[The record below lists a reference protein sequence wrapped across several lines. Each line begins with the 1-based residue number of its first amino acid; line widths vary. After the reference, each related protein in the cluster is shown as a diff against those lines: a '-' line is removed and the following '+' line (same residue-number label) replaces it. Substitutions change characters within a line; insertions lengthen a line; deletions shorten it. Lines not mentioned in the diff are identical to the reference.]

1 MLDKFFYPRSITVI
15 GASNKPY
22 KVGKTIIDNLTMS
35 YSGKIYPV
43 NPNED
48 EINDLKTY
56 KTVLDI
62 PDIVDLAIIVVPG
75 NAVPGIIEECGK
87 KGVKFCII
95 ISSGF
100 KEIGIEG
107 AKLEKEIVEIAKK
120 SGIRLLGPNCFGM
133 INTDNDLNTTFS
145 SIMPRSGNIAVCSQ
159 SGALCSTLLDW
170 AYNERVG
177 FSKFISLGN
186 KADLNENDFL
196 EYFIDDKQTNIVL
209 GYLEGVTDGENFIKS
224 AKKLTKNKA
233 LVLIKSGS
241 TSVGARAVSSH
252 TGTLAGTEEAYAT
265 AFKKCG
271 AIRAK
276 SIDDWLDI
284 ARAFSNQPLPKGD
297 KIAIITNAGG
307 PGIIAADS
315 CGELGVSL
323 SNLSSNTI
331 EKLREKLPHSASVY
345 NPIDVLG
352 DADPSRYSF
361 TLKTVM
367 EDDNVHG
374 CIVILTPQA
383 MSRPFETAREIV
395 RVSEIIDKPI
405 LACFMGG
412 ILVESGVRYLEENG
426 IPNYLDPRKAVICMD
441 SLIKQYYNTLREEES
456 PLFFGDINKEQV
468 KDILSKSDV
477 LRLDFI
483 DCMNILEAYN
493 IPVAK
498 YGISKTADG
507 CIKIA
512 NNIGYPV
519 VLKIVSSDIIHKTD
533 LGGVRLNVKTDEE
546 VVNAYNEMMANVKRH
561 NPDAVVKGI
570 CVQEMIKNPDKKEVI
585 IGVNKDPQF
594 GHLIMFGIG
603 GIYVEVLKDVSF
615 RLSPLTR
622 SDAYNMIHEIKM
634 YPLLRGVRGEKP
646 VNIDGI
652 ANVLMRVSLLVS
664 DFKDIV
670 EMDINPLMCL
680 KDTCKVVDARIT
692 IKSNKNV

>member
-1 MLDKFFYPRSITVI
+1 MLDKFFYPKSITVI

-22 KVGKTIIDNLTMS
+22 KVGKIIIDNLTMS
-35 YSGKIYPV
+35 YPGKIYPV

-48 EINDLKTY
+48 EINDLKAY

-62 PDIVDLAIIVVPG
+62 PDTVDLAIIVIP
-75 NAVPGIIEECGK
+75 NIAVPKIIEECGK

-100 KEIGIEG
+100 KETGVEG
-107 AKLEKEIVEIAKK
+107 AKLEREIAEIAKK
-120 SGIRLLGPNCFGM
+120 YRIRLLGPNCFGV
-133 INTDNDLNTTFS
+133 INTDNNLNTTFS
-145 SIMPRSGNIAVCSQ
+145 PIMPIVGNIAVFSQ

-170 AYNERVG
+170 AYKERIG

-186 KADLNENDFL
+186 KVDLNENDFL
-196 EYFIDDKQTNIVL
+196 EYFVNDKQTNIVL
-209 GYLEGVTDGENFIKS
+209 GYLEGITDGETFIKE
-224 AKKLTKNKA
+224 AKRLTKNKA

-241 TSVGARAVSSH
+241 TSAGARAASSH
-252 TGTLAGTEEAYAT
+252 TGTLAGTEEAYTT

-284 ARAFSNQPLPKGD
+284 ARVFSNQPLPKGD

-315 CGELGVSL
+315 CEELGISL
-323 SNLSSNTI
+323 SDLSSTTI
-331 EKLREKLPHSASVY
+331 EKLRKKLPSSASIY

-361 TLKTVM
+361 TLKTVLN
-367 EDDNVHG
+367 DDNVYG

-383 MSRPFETAREIV
+383 MSRPFETAREIIK
-395 RVSEIIDKPI
+395 VSETINKPI

-412 ILVESGVRYLEENG
+412 ILVESGIKYLEENG
-426 IPNYLDPRKAVICMD
+426 VPNYLDPKKATISMA
-441 SLIKQYYNTLREEES
+441 SLIKQYYNTLRKEENPIVFE
-456 PLFFGDINKEQV
+456 DINKEQV
-468 KDILSKSDV
+468 KEILSKNDALS
-477 LRLDFI
+477 LDFI
-483 DCMNILEAYN
+483 DCMKILEAYN
-493 IPVAK
+493 IPIAK

-512 NNIGYPV
+512 NNINYPV
-519 VLKIVSSDIIHKTD
+519 ALKIVSSDISHKTE
-533 LGGVRLNVKTDEE
+533 LGGVRLNVKNDEE
-546 VVNAYNEMMANVKRH
+546 VVAVYNEIMTCVKKY
-561 NPDAVVKGI
+561 NPNAVVNGI
-570 CVQEMIKNPDKKEVI
+570 CVQEMIKTSDKKEVI

-594 GHLIMFGIG
+594 GHLIMFGMG
-603 GIYVEVLKDVSF
+603 GIYVEILKDVSF

-622 SDAYNMIHEIKM
+622 SDAYDMIHEIKM

-646 VNIDGI
+646 VDIDKI
-652 ANVLMRVSLLVS
+652 ANVLMRVSSLVS
-664 DFKDIV
+664 DFKNIV
-670 EMDINPLMCL
+670 EMDINPLICL
-680 KDTCKVVDARIT
+680 EDSCKVVDARIT
-692 IKSNKNV
+692 IKR

>member
-1 MLDKFFYPRSITVI
+1 MLDKFFYPRSIAVI

-35 YSGKIYPV
+35 YSGKIYPI

-62 PDIVDLAIIVVPG
+62 PDAVDLAIIVVPSS
-75 NAVPGIIEECGK
+75 AVPAVIEECGM

-100 KEIGIEG
+100 KEIGVEG
-107 AKLEKEIVEIAKK
+107 AKLEKEVVELAKK
-120 SGIRLLGPNCFGM
+120 YDIRLLGPNCFGM
-133 INTDNDLNTTFS
+133 INTENDLNMTFS
-145 SIMPRSGNIAVCSQ
+145 PIIPRAGNIAVFSQ

-170 AYNERVG
+170 AYNERIG

-186 KADLNENDFL
+186 KADLNENEFL
-196 EYFIDDKQTNIVL
+196 EYFVDDKQTNIVL
-209 GYLEGVTDGENFIKS
+209 GYLEGVTNGENFIKAS
-224 AKKLTKNKA
+224 KKLTKNKA

-241 TSVGARAVSSH
+241 TSMGARAVSSH
-252 TGTLAGTEEAYAT
+252 TGTLAGSEEAYKT

-276 SIDDWLDI
+276 SIDDWLNI
-284 ARAFSNQPLPKGD
+284 ARAFSYQPLPKGD
-297 KIAIITNAGG
+297 NIAIITNAGG

-315 CGELGVSL
+315 CSDLGVPL
-323 SNLSSNTI
+323 SNLSSITI
-331 EKLREKLPHSASVY
+331 EKLREKLPQSASVY

-361 TLKTVM
+361 ALKTVL

-395 RVSEIIDKPI
+395 RVNEIVNKPI

-412 ILVESGVRYLEENG
+412 ILVESGVKYLEENG
-426 IPNYLDPRKAVICMD
+426 IPNYLDPRMAVTCMA
-441 SLIKQYYNTLREEES
+441 SLIKQYHNTLSEEES
-456 PLFFGDINKEQV
+456 PIFFGDVNKDAVREV
-468 KDILSKSDV
+468 VSKSDV
-477 LRLDFI
+477 LSLDFI
-483 DCMNILEAYN
+483 DCMKILEAYN

-512 NNIGYPV
+512 NDLGYPV
-519 VLKIVSSDIIHKTD
+519 VLKIVSPDISHKTD
-533 LGGVRLNVKTDEE
+533 LGGVKLNIKSDDE
-546 VVNAYNEMMANVKRH
+546 VVNAYNEMMANIKKH

-570 CVQEMIKNPDKKEVI
+570 CVQEMIKTPDKKEVI

-594 GHLIMFGIG
+594 GHLLMFGMG

-615 RLSPLTR
+615 RLAPLTC
-622 SDAYNMIHEIKM
+622 SDAYDMMHEIKM
-634 YPLLRGVRGEKP
+634 YPLLRGVRGERP
-646 VNIDGI
+646 VNIDEI

-670 EMDINPLMCL
+670 EMDINPLMCFE
-680 KDTCKVVDARIT
+680 DACKVVDARIT
-692 IKSNKNV
+692 VKK

>member
-1 MLDKFFYPRSITVI
+1 MLDKFFHPESIAII

-43 NPNED
+43 NPSEE
-48 EINDLKTY
+48 EINDLKAY

-62 PDIVDLAIIVVPG
+62 PDLIDLAIIVIPS
-75 NAVPGIIEECGK
+75 NAVPAAIEECGK

-100 KEIGIEG
+100 KEIGLEG
-107 AKLEKEIVEIAKK
+107 AKLEREIVEIAKK
-120 SGIRLLGPNCFGM
+120 YGIRLLGPNCFGV

-145 SIMPRSGNIAVCSQ
+145 SIMPRPGNIAVLSQ

-170 AYNERVG
+170 AYNERIG

-196 EYFIDDKQTNIVL
+196 EYLIDDKQTNIVL
-209 GYLEGVTDGENFIKS
+209 GYLEGIIDGETFIKA

-241 TSVGARAVSSH
+241 TSMGARAVSSH
-252 TGTLAGTEEAYAT
+252 TGTLAGTEEAYIT

-276 SIDDWLDI
+276 SMDDWLDI
-284 ARAFSNQPLPKGD
+284 ARAISNQPLPKGD

-315 CGELGVSL
+315 CGEFGVSL
-323 SNLSSNTI
+323 SDLSTTTI
-331 EKLREKLPHSASVY
+331 KKLREKLPYSASVY

-361 TLKTVM
+361 ALKTVLD
-367 EDDNVHG
+367 DDNVNG
-374 CIVILTPQA
+374 CIVILTPTA
-383 MSRPFETAREIV
+383 MSRPFETAKEIV
-395 RVSEIIDKPI
+395 RVNNMVKKPI
-405 LACFMGG
+405 LVCFMGG
-412 ILVESGVRYLEENG
+412 ILTESGIKYLEENK
-426 IPNYLDPRKAVICMD
+426 IPNYLDPRNAVLCMA
-441 SLIKQYYNTLREEES
+441 SLIKQYFNTLREEE
-456 PLFFGDINKEQV
+456 PPIVFEDVNRV
-468 KDILSKSDV
+468 KVREILSKCDV
-477 LRLDFI
+477 LNLDFI
-483 DCMNILEAYN
+483 DCMEILEAYN

-498 YGISKTADG
+498 YGISKTSDG

-512 NNIGYPV
+512 NSIGYPV
-519 VLKIVSSDIIHKTD
+519 ALKIVSPELSHKTD
-533 LGGVRLNVKTDEE
+533 IGGVKLNVKNDDE
-546 VVNAYNEMMANVKRH
+546 VIASYDEMMANIKRH
-561 NPDAVVKGI
+561 NPDAIVNGI
-570 CVQEMIKNPDKKEVI
+570 CVQEMIKIPDKKEVI

-594 GHLIMFGIG
+594 GHLIMFGLG

-615 RLSPLTR
+615 KLAPLTR
-622 SDAYNMIHEIKM
+622 SDAYNMISEIKM

-646 VNIDGI
+646 VDIDKI
-652 ANVLMRVSLLVS
+652 ADILMRVSLLIS
-664 DFKDIV
+664 DFKDIL

-680 KDTCKVVDARIT
+680 EDICKVVDARIT
-692 IKSNKNV
+692 IKTKT